1 MWNGLFRLML
11 QHASG
16 NLRLL
21 GRNLRNLARVLVF
34 ILGPQLLHTA
44 RFATRD
50 GIAVGDESARTAGTR
65 RGVDRFRFGVSNQSE
80 DFMDVLL
87 AYFDPGAGS
96 LLLQALLGG
105 VGGLI
110 VAVRYFWIELTNRR
124 GLHKSPIQLPPPP
137 SSC

>member
-1 MWNGLFRLML
+1 
-11 QHASG
+11 
-16 NLRLL
+16 
-21 GRNLRNLARVLVF
+21 
-34 ILGPQLLHTA
+34 
-44 RFATRD
+44 
-50 GIAVGDESARTAGTR
+50 
-65 RGVDRFRFGVSNQSE
+65 VDRFRFGVSNQSE